1 MQNQELAGIEKIRP
15 DCEKKTDEELAKLS
29 LENQAYFLC
38 MINRYKSKLM
48 AYIRRI
54 SGASQEDAE
63 DILQEVFIKVY
74 QNLNDFDPD
83 LKFSSWIYR
92 ITHNAVIS
100 NFRKSK
106 SRPQEVELDIGDD
119 SIKVLA
125 TDFDI
130 ERELNLDYLRKKI
143 FKTLNCLDSE
153 HKEIIVLKFF
163 EEKSYKEISDIIKKP
178 MGTVASKMNKAK
190 SEFKKEYERLEN

>member
-38 MINRYKSKLM
+38 IINRYKSKLM
-48 AYIRRI
+48 AYVKRI
-54 SGASQEDAE
+54 SGSTEEDAE

-74 QNLNDFDPD
+74 QNLNDFDSG

-100 NFRKSK
+100 NFRKTK
-106 SRPQEVELDIGDD
+106 ARPNEIQLDLGDD
-119 SIKVLA
+119 RIKILA
-125 TDFDI
+125 DDFDI
-130 ERELNLDYLRKKI
+130 EKELNIDYLRRKI
-143 FKTLNCLDSE
+143 FKALNNLDSK

-190 SEFKKEYERLEN
+190 SDFKKEYEKLN